1 MITGLIPVC
10 GGNIENVERTA
21 ASLRVFCEEIVIVS
35 TVMFDDEKAA
45 LKKGAGHV
53 VSLPWNFIAECGFAA
68 LHNYGAEHSRNDW
81 LVRLDVAETY
91 LKSHRP
97 IRETLK
103 NSVPEQVFFC
113 DHINAQDRWRRVWNR
128 RGAKWSGII
137 HESLFGEDA
146 GLLFEMRD
154 TPKTPG
160 DPFRDELVRWHKS
173 VLYHM
178 LHVRLRN
185 HHEHLGAAD
194 QGWLKF
200 LEERREEMNQFI
212 AQNNDLVCAMRQG
225 DLENFKALVQQR
237 MDNGLMAYGVDFNP
251 TGT

>member
-10 GGNIENVERTA
+10 GGNMENVARTA
-21 ASLRVFCEEIVIVS
+21 ESLRVFCDEIVIVS
-35 TVMFDDEKAA
+35 TVMFDDEKAS
-45 LKKGAGHV
+45 LKKVADRV
-53 VSLPWNFIAECGFAA
+53 INLPWHFIAEQGFAQ
-68 LHNYGAEHSRNDW
+68 LHNYGAEQARNDW
-81 LVRLDVAETY
+81 LIRLDVAETY

-103 NSVPEQVFFC
+103 SSAPEQVFFC
-113 DHINAQDRWRRVWNR
+113 DHFNVHDRWRRVWNR

-137 HESLFGEDA
+137 HESLQGEDS

-160 DPFRDELVRWHKS
+160 DPFRDEVVRWHKS
-173 VLYHM
+173 VLYHI

-185 HHEHLGAAD
+185 HPEHLGASD
-194 QGWLKF
+194 PGWLKF
-200 LEERREEMNQFI
+200 LDERRPDMNRFI
-212 AQNNDLVCAMRQG
+212 AENNDLVCAMMQS
-225 DLENFKALVQQR
+225 DLENFKRLVQQR
-237 MDNGLMAYGVDFNP
+237 MGTGVMAYGVDFSP